1 MSRQVVSNIIKRLEE
16 MPALMRRMGDGL
28 TAEELKWKP
37 SLEEFSFVEQVC
49 HLRDLERE
57 GYGVRVEKLMTQ
69 PLPLLPDFDGAR
81 MARER
86 DYKAQ
91 NYDAALG
98 EFVEARQRNVD
109 VVRNLSSDELSRRG
123 TLEGVGDVTLEDLLT
138 LMHEHDSGHLNEM
151 RAMRERLL
159 SQKDVAR

>member
-16 MPALMRRMGDGL
+16 IPALMRRMGDGL

-37 SLEEFSFVEQVC
+37 TLEEFSFVEQVC

-57 GYGVRVEKLMTQ
+57 GYGVRVEKLLTEMQ
-69 PLPLLPDFDGAR
+69 PLLPDFDGAR

-86 DYKAQ
+86 DYNAQ
-91 NYDAALG
+91 DYEAALG
-98 EFVEARQRNVD
+98 EFAEVRQRNVD
-109 VVRNLSSDELSRRG
+109 VVRNLSIDELNRRG
-123 TLEGVGDVTLEDLLT
+123 TLEGVGEVKLEGLLA
-138 LMHEHDSGHLNEM
+138 LMHEHDSGHLDEM

-159 SQKDVAR
+159 SQRDVAR